1 MPEVT
6 REYRTIMYSLGE
18 KGEVVVHKLP
28 YNANEKLGMEILK
41 KFVNRGFTFEDPRE
55 DKGMSKPEVIVTKE
69 VVTNKPEEEEQ
80 EEKPSLYVSDKP
92 PKPKKKRKKK

>member
-6 REYRTIMYSLGE
+6 KEYRTIMYSLGE

-28 YNANEKLGMEILK
+28 YNANEKLGMEILQK
-41 KFVNRGFTFEDPRE
+41 YVKRGFMFDDPR
-55 DKGMSKPEVIVTKE
+55 KGNGSGEPEVVVTKE

-80 EEKPSLYVSDKP
+80 EEEKAPLYVSDKP
-92 PKPKKKRKKK
+92 PKVKKKRK